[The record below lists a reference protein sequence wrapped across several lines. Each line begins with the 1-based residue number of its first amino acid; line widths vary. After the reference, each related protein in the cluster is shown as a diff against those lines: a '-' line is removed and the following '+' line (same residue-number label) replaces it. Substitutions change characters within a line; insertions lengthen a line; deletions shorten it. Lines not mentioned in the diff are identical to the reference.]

1 MNQELQAL
9 LRAYREFHE
18 APADRA
24 EDLGFIY
31 QALLLDRSKRA
42 GFAPEVIERALKI
55 DTSALY
61 GRKATVQLLFR
72 LKPDSTCCWCAREDL
87 NLQSFRN
94 QILSLAR

>member
-31 QALLLDRSKRA
+31 QALLLDRSKRS
-42 GFAPEVIERALKI
+42 GFAPEVIERALK
-55 DTSALY
+55 DRYQRVVRAEGKRPSTLPP
-61 GRKATVQLLFR
+61 KA
-72 LKPDSTCCWCAREDL
+72 
-87 NLQSFRN
+87 
-94 QILSLAR
+94 